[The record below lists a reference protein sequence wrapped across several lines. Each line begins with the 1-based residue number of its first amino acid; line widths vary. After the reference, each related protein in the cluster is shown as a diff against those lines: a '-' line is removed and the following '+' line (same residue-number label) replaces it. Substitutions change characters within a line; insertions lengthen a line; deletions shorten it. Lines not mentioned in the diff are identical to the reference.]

1 MPNLNRFFG
10 SKVMAILVNGGI
22 LPSAGVSSGRVC
34 TCNRIAPATPCL
46 LLTCLLRRLQAQT
59 VSDAAPPRGKIH
71 PFSKIAVTFQ
81 PVMRFGWKHHLQPTA
96 LSLNAE
102 PEKLTRHFY
111 KINFCALFG
120 ASAYTSKIY
129 SFLFVIKL
137 DYEITL
143 NQINNRTQV

>member
-1 MPNLNRFFG
+1 MYQAKLALVMPNLNRFFG

-34 TCNRIAPATPCL
+34 ACNRIAPATPYL

-71 PFSKIAVTFQ
+71 PFSKIPLTCQ
-81 PVMRFGWKHHLQPTA
+81 PVMGFGWKHHLQPTA

-102 PEKLTRHFY
+102 AFMNNRTFQAAEPEKLTRHFY
-111 KINFCALFG
+111 KNNFCALFG
-120 ASAYTSKIY
+120 GSLYI
-129 SFLFVIKL
+129 
-137 DYEITL
+137 
-143 NQINNRTQV
+143 